1 MKSFWARIPQEVKFI
16 SLCVGV
22 VGVAVVLMRE
32 PVPLTNQPPSSPTET
47 PLSALPTP
55 PPELLNTPLPDELL
69 PSPIYPLPQL
79 SPPLKE
85 LGKDP
90 LGVNPSPLP
99 TVPLPDSVLPS
110 PPVKGLEQPL
120 PVIPSPGA
128 IANRNNPKG
137 TGATRGSSSSPNLP
151 GIPPELLSPSPVT
164 VPPSLGSLPD
174 PKAGSTETAG
184 KKTSTNKNAVIAE
197 VRNYFKKGWKPPSNL
212 KASLQYS
219 LVLNADG
226 TIQQILPLSNAA
238 GEYINNTNL
247 PLPGNS
253 LVSPAEEGSKTG
265 VLLEF
270 KPDGKVKASL
280 EEVNVPSAS
289 PSPRRGDSSNF
300 SPKQARP

>member
-1 MKSFWARIPQEVKFI
+1 MKSFWARIPQEVKFVAF
-16 SLCVGV
+16 SVAV

-32 PVPLTNQPPSSPTET
+32 PIPSTNQPPSSVAEK
-47 PLSALPTP
+47 PLSTVPTP
-55 PPELLNTPLPDELL
+55 PLEVPNTPLLDEPL

-79 SPPLKE
+79 SPPLKGLE
-85 LGKDP
+85 KDP
-90 LGVNPSPLP
+90 LGVNSSPLP
-99 TVPLPDSVLPS
+99 TVPLPDSLLPS
-110 PPVKGLEQPL
+110 PPTKGLESPL
-120 PVIPSPGA
+120 PVIPSPGG
-128 IANRNNPKG
+128 IPNRNSSKG
-137 TGATRGSSSSPNLP
+137 TGATRGSSPSTNLP

-174 PKAGSTETAG
+174 QKGASTETAG

-212 KASLQYS
+212 KEPLQYS

-253 LVSPAEEGSKTG
+253 LASPAEEGSKTG

-289 PSPRRGDSSNF
+289 PSPRRGDSSNL

>member
-16 SLCVGV
+16 ALSVGV
-22 VGVAVVLMRE
+22 VGVAVVLMKE
-32 PVPLTNQPPSSPTET
+32 PIPSTNQLPSSPPET

-55 PPELLNTPLPDELL
+55 PRELLNTPLLDEPL

-99 TVPLPDSVLPS
+99 TVPLPGSVLPS
-110 PPVKGLEQPL
+110 PPAKGLEQPL
-120 PVIPSPGA
+120 PVIPSPGGLP
-128 IANRNNPKG
+128 NRNSPKG
-137 TGATRGSSSSPNLP
+137 TGSTRGSSPSTSLP

-164 VPPSLGSLPD
+164 VPPSLSSVPD
-174 PKAGSTETAG
+174 QKGASTETAG

-212 KASLQYS
+212 KEPLQYS
-219 LVLNADG
+219 VVLNADG

-253 LVSPAEEGSKTG
+253 LASPAEEGSKTG

-270 KPDGKVKASL
+270 RPDGKVKASL
-280 EEVNVPSAS
+280 EEVNLPSAS
-289 PSPRRGDSSNF
+289 PSSRRGDSSNF
-300 SPKQARP
+300 PPKQARP